1 MAGESDLA
9 HILTE
14 ILDGF
19 ERRNVQY
26 ALAGGWAFSALVE
39 PRATTDIDI
48 LILLDPPS
56 RQTIQTLVS
65 SVFTSTII
73 HSAPM
78 KFRGISIWRCTGIR
92 DNQEFVVDL
101 LLADSEF
108 LQSAL
113 VRKRQIFWG
122 GQVVRILTLEDL
134 ILMKMIAG
142 RLQDKA
148 DLKKIAQAELQV
160 DQAYIERWKNKLG
173 LERQWDASSE
183 L

>member
-14 ILDGF
+14 LLD
-19 ERRNVQY
+19 ELNRRNVQY

-48 LILLDPPS
+48 LILLDPPL
-56 RQTIQTLVS
+56 RETIQSLVS
-65 SVFTSTII
+65 SVFASLIV
-73 HSAPM
+73 HPAPM

-92 DNQEFVVDL
+92 GNQEIVVDL

-113 VRKRQIFWG
+113 VRKKEISFG
-122 GQVVRILTLEDL
+122 GQIVCILTLEDL

-148 DLKKIAQAELQV
+148 DLEKIAQAELQV
-160 DQAYIERWKNKLG
+160 DQAYIEQWRTKLG
-173 LERQWDASSE
+173 LEKQ
-183 L
+183 

>member
-14 ILDGF
+14 IVDGF
-19 ERRNVQY
+19 ERRDVQY

-56 RQTIQTLVS
+56 RETIQTLVS
-65 SVFTSTII
+65 AVFTSTII

-92 DNQEFVVDL
+92 NNQEIVVDL
-101 LLADSEF
+101 LLADSDF

-113 VRKRQIFWG
+113 ARRRRISFGDQDVC
-122 GQVVRILTLEDL
+122 ILTLEDL
-134 ILMKMIAG
+134 MLMKMSAG

-148 DLKKIAQAELQV
+148 DLERIAMAGLTV
-160 DQAYIERWKNKLG
+160 DREYVEQWKHRLG
-173 LERQWDASSE
+173 LGTQ
-183 L
+183 

>member
-1 MAGESDLA
+1 MAGEADLGQ
-9 HILTE
+9 ILTE
-14 ILDGF
+14 LLNEFD
-19 ERRNVQY
+19 RRNAQY

-48 LILLDPPS
+48 LILLDSPS
-56 RQTIQTLVS
+56 RETIQSLIS
-65 SVFTSTII
+65 SVFTSTIV

-92 DNQEFVVDL
+92 ENQETVVDL

-113 VRKRQIFWG
+113 VRKRRILFG
-122 GQVVRILTLEDL
+122 SQVVCILTLEDL

-142 RLQDKA
+142 RLQDQA
-148 DLKKIAQAELQV
+148 DLEKIAQAELQI
-160 DQAYIERWKNKLG
+160 DQVYVEEWKDKLG
-173 LERQWDASSE
+173 LDKR
-183 L
+183 